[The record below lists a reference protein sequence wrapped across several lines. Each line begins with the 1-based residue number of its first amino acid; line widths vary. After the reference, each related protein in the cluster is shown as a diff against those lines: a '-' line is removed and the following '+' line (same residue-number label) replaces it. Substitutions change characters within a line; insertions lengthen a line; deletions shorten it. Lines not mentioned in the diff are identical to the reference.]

1 MLGQYVAPWKKK
13 SQPGAEVAVLAN
25 KQRRTP
31 HGGTAWTRVPADALR
46 QPQDGALHDNLRV
59 ADISARPGF
68 MESFMESEDARLT
81 GGTRSLMRRLMGL
94 NMGRKLTPA
103 AIRAAKNQPQV
114 A

>member
-13 SQPGAEVAVLAN
+13 SQPGAEVAVLVN

-31 HGGTAWTRVPADALR
+31 HGGTAWTRVPGDALR
-46 QPQDGALHDNLRV
+46 QPQDGALDANLRV
-59 ADISARPGF
+59 ADISARAGF
-68 MESFMESEDARLT
+68 MEPEDARLT

-103 AIRAAKNQPQV
+103 AIRAAKKQPQV